1 MAEKELKSKNKK
13 GYWISYVLGI
23 IVCLSLSWYSYTK
36 FIALKHPDYIGLI
49 ISLLLLVIG
58 SLVFYF
64 IISIKTYTIINNK
77 LIITSFGRTQKT
89 YNLNEAK
96 SWTEDQVKG
105 KYGTYENL
113 TLHFKSGK
121 KIKLSSD
128 TYDNYFELKNE
139 LTKNKER
146 NLKLEESNLNKAGL
160 IGCIILTTIG
170 ILSLIGAYN
179 ELQIKDIHDKD
190 IIVFG
195 DKTSGSI
202 QYINRKHDYILIK
215 LESYPDFDFT
225 IEDRDLKAT
234 FVEELINE
242 IKTGDSIFLGIDKT
256 AYKTKIIKTD
266 SLSFSDHYFFNE
278 TIGVISVHSKKN
290 DYLKLSEVN
299 AIRADD
305 KYWGFGVFGV
315 LGLLF
320 ALPGIYGIKTAIT
333 KMNNEQ

>member
-36 FIALKHPDYIGLI
+36 FIALKHPDYIGLVF
-49 ISLLLLVIG
+49 SVLFLVITI
-58 SLVFYF
+58 LILYF
-64 IISIKTYTIINNK
+64 LISIKTYTVANNR
-77 LIITSFGRTQKT
+77 LTVMSFGRSQKT
-89 YNLNEAK
+89 YNLNEVK
-96 SWTEDQVKG
+96 SWTESHVKG
-105 KYGTYENL
+105 KYGTYEKF

-266 SLSFSDHYFFNE
+266 SLSFSDQYFFNE

>member
-1 MAEKELKSKNKK
+1 MKSKNKK

-23 IVCLSLSWYSYTK
+23 IVCFSLSFYSYTK
-36 FIALKHPDYIGLI
+36 FIASKHPDYIGLI
-49 ISLLLLVIG
+49 ISLFLLVIG
-58 SLVFYF
+58 LLILYF
-64 IISIKTYTIINNK
+64 LISIKTYTIINNK

-96 SWTEDQVKG
+96 CWTEDQVKG

-113 TLHFKSGK
+113 TLHFKSGE

-128 TYDNYFELKNE
+128 TYDNYFEIKIE

-179 ELQIKDIHDKD
+179 ELQIKDIDNKD

-202 QYINRKHDYILIK
+202 QYINRKQDYILIK
-215 LESYPDFDFT
+215 LESYPDFDFR
-225 IEDRDLKAT
+225 IQGKDLKAT
-234 FVEELINE
+234 FVEDLMNE

-256 AYKTKIIKTD
+256 AYRTKIIKTD
-266 SLSFSDHYFFNE
+266 SLPFSEQYFFNE
-278 TIGVISVHSKKN
+278 TIGVTSVHSKKN

-305 KYWGFGVFGV
+305 KYWGFGVFGMF
-315 LGLLF
+315 GLLF
-320 ALPGIYGIKTAIT
+320 ALPGIYGIKIALT
-333 KMNNEQ
+333 KINNEQ